1 LRPRG
6 PAAAVV
12 LDDDQ
17 VATVGEGTKRF
28 PVVATVN
35 GYTLADERSPDGRRV
50 PAGPEPGGMI
60 LAGKART

>member
-1 LRPRG
+1 MGEDKPMGMIQFKAQLQPKG

-17 VATVGEGTKRF
+17 VAAVGEGANRF

-35 GYTLADERSPDGRRV
+35 GYT
-50 PAGPEPGGMI
+50 
-60 LAGKART
+60 